1 MRLDITLCLG
11 LTFGLAYSHS
21 SEPIKPEQFNKLHSI
36 IKPNSDEEKF
46 MQIPWMIDLWEAR
59 KKPLLRIDLSCSGRW
74 MATHLAAS
82 ETTESWAVSSL
93 LQMRKSLKL

>member
-1 MRLDITLCLG
+1 MRLNITLCLG

-36 IKPNSDEEKF
+36 IKPNLDEEKF

-59 KKPLLRIDLSCSGRW
+59 KK
-74 MATHLAAS
+74 AAS
-82 ETTESWAVSSL
+82 EDRPIL
-93 LQMRKSLKL
+93 LWEMDGHPLGCV

>member
-1 MRLDITLCLG
+1 MRLNMILG
-11 LTFGLAYSHS
+11 LGLALGLAYSQA

-36 IKPNSDEEKF
+36 IKPNPDEEKF

-59 KKPLLRIDLSCSGRW
+59 KKPLLKIGQSCSGRW

>member
-1 MRLDITLCLG
+1 MRLNITLWLG

-46 MQIPWMIDLWEAR
+46 MQIPWMIDLGEAR
-59 KKPLLRIDLSCSGRW
+59 KK
-74 MATHLAAS
+74 AAS
-82 ETTESWAVSSL
+82 EDRPIL
-93 LQMRKSLKL
+93 LWEMDGHPLGCV

>member
-36 IKPNSDEEKF
+36 IKPNLDEEKF

-59 KKPLLRIDLSCSGRW
+59 KK
-74 MATHLAAS
+74 AAS
-82 ETTESWAVSSL
+82 EDRPIL
-93 LQMRKSLKL
+93 LWEMDGHPLGCV

>member
-21 SEPIKPEQFNKLHSI
+21 SEPIKPEQFNKIHSI
-36 IKPNSDEEKF
+36 IKPNLDEEKF

-59 KKPLLRIDLSCSGRW
+59 KK
-74 MATHLAAS
+74 AAS
-82 ETTESWAVSSL
+82 EDRPIL
-93 LQMRKSLKL
+93 LWEMDGHPLGCV